1 MDYGFWSAAP
11 DLGTNLLWCALWA
24 FMSSGMFIMIMTIRI
39 IIHAPSFVIASVLDQ
54 SGLKESAK
62 EIAEEKMQQRV
73 QQRMQQL
80 SQQKTKQL
88 IQKQN

>member
-39 IIHAPSFVIASVLDQ
+39 IIHAPSFVIASVLDE
-54 SGLKESAK
+54 SGLKESAR

-73 QQRMQQL
+73 QQRVQQRMQQL
-80 SQQKTKQL
+80 AQ
-88 IQKQN
+88 QKQNS